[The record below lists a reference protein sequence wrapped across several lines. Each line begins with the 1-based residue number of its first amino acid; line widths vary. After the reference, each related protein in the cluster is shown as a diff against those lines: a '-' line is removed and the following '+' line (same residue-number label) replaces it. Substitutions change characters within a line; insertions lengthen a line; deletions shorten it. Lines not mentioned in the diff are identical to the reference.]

1 MNCRFV
7 SSSEPRVVAGR
18 HAVPC
23 TCDDRELGCL
33 PCPELHCVCCGREHA
48 KAACTGCLEAARS
61 DLQAIGELC
70 ASLPEEAAVKGA
82 QSEAAML
89 WGPAADPEAWRNYA
103 MSAVRGRLCRCGSRG
118 KSCPSL
124 FGRPCPDAA
133 YLEDCRDEQ
142 HPLTVLGGWEQI
154 WRDHLDHH
162 TETTIT
168 LTGALA
174 YLDMQIGY
182 MADQIEPAFDEFA
195 RELRGCRAHLEDVLR
210 DGDRAERGAPC
221 LQCERPLILV
231 RGERNQPDHWE
242 CPTCR
247 RVLSEGDYWRAVYA
261 AHQAISDR
269 LTADAMAE
277 RIGVKASVIRVWGA
291 RDKIRKHGRDQYG
304 ITLYDVADAIKR
316 RDEMNT
322 EKAG

>member
-1 MNCRFV
+1 MTNCRFV
-7 SSSEPRVVAGR
+7 STTEPRVVAGR
-18 HAVPC
+18 HQNPC

-33 PCPELHCVCCGREHA
+33 ECPETHCIVCGKEHA
-48 KAACTGCLEAARS
+48 KAACTACLEAARS
-61 DLQAIGELC
+61 DLKAIGDLC

-82 QSEAAML
+82 QSEAMVL
-89 WGPAADPEAWRNYA
+89 LGPSADPEAWRNRATSA
-103 MSAVRGRLCRCGSRG
+103 MVGRI
-118 KSCPSL
+118 
-124 FGRPCPDAA
+124 DAS

-142 HPLTVLGGWEQI
+142 HPMWVVFTWEQI
-154 WRDHLDHH
+154 WRDHLDHQ
-162 TETTIT
+162 TVAPFT
-168 LTGALA
+168 LTAGFA

-182 MADQIEPAFDEFA
+182 MAEQIEPAFDEFA

-210 DGDRAERGAPC
+210 DGERAERGAPC
-221 LQCERPLILV
+221 LQCEKPLILV
-231 RGERNQPDHWE
+231 RGAKDAPDHWE

-247 RVLSEGDYWRAVYA
+247 RILSEGDYWRAVYA

-269 LTADAMAE
+269 LTADALAE

-291 RDKIRKHGRDQYG
+291 RDKIRKHGRNQYG